1 VGRIGSAIYV
11 RALDRFLF
19 LTEHTQKSAGYF
31 ALLEAPKPWGPW
43 RTVAYTRLDPPGD
56 TDYGGF
62 FYSILPT
69 SVRDGGK
76 GFTLVWTGG
85 GASDAGDALLA
96 VDGRFTL
103 GAAP

>member
-1 VGRIGSAIYV
+1 M
-11 RALDRFLF
+11 
-19 LTEHTQKSAGYF
+19 
-31 ALLEAPKPWGPW
+31 
-43 RTVAYTRLDPPGD
+43 AYTRLDPPGD

-85 GASDAGDALLA
+85 GAFGAGDALLA